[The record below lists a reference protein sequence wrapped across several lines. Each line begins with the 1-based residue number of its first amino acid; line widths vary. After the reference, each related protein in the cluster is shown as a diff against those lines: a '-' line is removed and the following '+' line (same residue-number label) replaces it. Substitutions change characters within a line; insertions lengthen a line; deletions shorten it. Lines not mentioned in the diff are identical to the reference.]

1 MKKSVGIGMYKI
13 SNSSQEILEK
23 MLGKRY
29 KDIVNMDC
37 DEEISY
43 IQKRNNRKLIFSGK
57 VDKRKI
63 GRGNP
68 LLSRRRIKTM
78 DKVNEGLARIK

>member
-1 MKKSVGIGMYKI
+1 MKKSVRIGMYKI

-63 GRGNP
+63 GIGNP
-68 LLSRRRIKTM
+68 LLSRKRIKTM

>member
-57 VDKRKI
+57 VDISIYVLHTVIFIRNLYI
-63 GRGNP
+63 LIV
-68 LLSRRRIKTM
+68 LLI
-78 DKVNEGLARIK
+78 

>member
-1 MKKSVGIGMYKI
+1 MYKI

-37 DEEISY
+37 DEEY
-43 IQKRNNRKLIFSGK
+43 ILYSKE
-57 VDKRKI
+57 
-63 GRGNP
+63 
-68 LLSRRRIKTM
+68 KTT
-78 DKVNEGLARIK
+78 AS

>member
-1 MKKSVGIGMYKI
+1 MYKI

-29 KDIVNMDC
+29 KDI
-37 DEEISY
+37 EEISY

>member
-37 DEEISY
+37 EISY
-43 IQKRNNRKLIFSGK
+43 IQKRNNRKLIFLGK

-78 DKVNEGLARIK
+78 DKVNEELARIK

>member
-1 MKKSVGIGMYKI
+1 
-13 SNSSQEILEK
+13 
-23 MLGKRY
+23 
-29 KDIVNMDC
+29 MDC